1 MVEFFLFLLLSYLL
15 VLGLFVSHQL
25 TNQWLWVS
33 AGYTLI
39 MFNLMV
45 CDFKNLIFF
54 NLSVASINWGIIFV
68 GSLLIGT
75 SFIVWSIKSSFVR
88 DLIGWVLFW
97 LATTTSQHLWYTTG
111 GSTYTVSDLVYWS
124 GFISGGSLFHDLRF
138 LILLILLLTVVST
151 YQSFNYYS
159 YNYLVL
165 LLLASLSGLLLLQND
180 NLIVT
185 YLNLEF
191 QALTLYILT
200 TYYRFEESQTEAG
213 LKYLLIG
220 SLVSGFFLLGTIVI
234 YQRTGS
240 LNVSELTL
248 PSNTTWVLATLI
260 FKLGAAPFYFWTPS
274 VYQTLD
280 YTTLL
285 FVSSLPKIS
294 TWYLLLVNFNYL
306 QNQLLYYSGLLSIV
320 IGAYSGL
327 YQLRLPSI
335 IAYSGVLNSGYLLV
349 VLESTGETHFMIST
363 YLVGYYLSLALLL
376 ASLQTVNTIRY
387 TLLGGFLFYYL
398 MLSVGGLPVVPGFSF
413 KIYLLS
419 FVLERSL
426 MEGILII
433 LSSLCSMMYYLRVS
447 GQYLF
452 TGLTLTYQPP
462 TIVYQIIVFCF
473 GLNVTQSLTT
483 LIGAVAELG

>member
-15 VLGLFVSHQL
+15 ILGLFVSHQL

-39 MFNLMV
+39 MFNLVV

-54 NLSVASINWGIIFV
+54 NLSAFSVNWGIIFV
-68 GSLLIGT
+68 SSLFAGV
-75 SFIVWSIKSSFVR
+75 SFVVWSLKSSFIREVVVYSLGWWSATTGQYLLYAETTSVYTSS
-88 DLIGWVLFW
+88 DLI
-97 LATTTSQHLWYTTG
+97 
-111 GSTYTVSDLVYWS
+111 YWS

-234 YQRTGS
+234 YQRSAT

-248 PSNTTWVLATLI
+248 SSNTTWVLATLI

-285 FVSSLPKIS
+285 FVSSLPKVS

-335 IAYSGVLNSGYLLV
+335 IAYSGVLNSGYLLL
-349 VLESTGETHFMIST
+349 VLESTNEHHFMIST
-363 YLVGYYLSLALLL
+363 YLVGYYLSLGLLL

-387 TLLGGFLFYYL
+387 TLLGGYLFYYL